1 MRIVI
6 ETDERGAVVSGGADA
21 QAPGGEQAAAT
32 AAPSTQLAAAAAAL
46 GAIDAGP
53 GPTGAGPDATGA
65 TPLVAVPTGAPTTLP
80 GAAGG
85 MSAGSAP
92 DVPIGGQAVEIEVED
107 GED

>member
-6 ETDERGAVVSGGADA
+6 ETDERGAIVSGAGAEPPGGVPGA
-21 QAPGGEQAAAT
+21 ATFAPAPGPAS
-32 AAPSTQLAAAAAAL
+32 PAAL

-53 GPTGAGPDATGA
+53 GPSGAGPDATGA
-65 TPLVAVPTGAPTTLP
+65 PPLAAVPTGAATTAP

-92 DVPIGGQAVEIEVED
+92 DVAIAGPAVEVEVDDVED
-107 GED
+107 